1 MIGLRD
7 EQPFASVLVSFISS
21 SQHASSRKD
30 PRNAEIRTA
39 SLAKDVTGGRHKEGE
54 QIGDNNDITLNS
66 SMMRFQEELLS

>member
-30 PRNAEIRTA
+30 QRTAEIRTA
-39 SLAKDVTGGRHKEGE
+39 SLSKDIPAGGLKEGE
-54 QIGDNNDITLNS
+54 ITADNDNDITLNS
-66 SMMRFQEELLS
+66 SMIRFQDEL